1 MSRRNYDQMYN
12 KGFEEK
18 KEQAVEPVVEE
29 KVESEVKEE
38 EKVEP
43 VADTVREEVKEAAKP
58 KVKKISGIVIG
69 GRRLNVRKTPNGE
82 IIDSLSD
89 GEKITII
96 DDSNAEWFK
105 IEAPEG
111 FVKKEFV
118 RV

>member
-18 KEQAVEPVVEE
+18 KEQVVEPVVEE
-29 KVESEVKEE
+29 KVESEVKE

-69 GRRLNVRKTPNGE
+69 GRRLNVRKTPDGE
-82 IIDSLSD
+82 IVDSLPD

>member
-18 KEQAVEPVVEE
+18 KERAVEPVVEE

-43 VADTVREEVKEAAKP
+43 VADTVREEVKKEKET
-58 KVKKISGIVIG
+58 KKSYKGRVIG
-69 GRRLNVRKTPNGE
+69 GRRLNVRQNPNGN
-82 IIDSLSD
+82 IVDSLAD
-89 GEKITII
+89 GEIVTIVNDSDQEWYKIK
-96 DDSNAEWFK
+96 S
-105 IEAPEG
+105 PEG

-118 RV
+118 QV